1 MGQANYDP
9 AGKILPATL
18 PDGLLATLVAELDG
32 PDVIGVALGGSFARG
47 AATAYSD
54 VDLAPFYRADT
65 SMPPKR
71 LFWRDGWL
79 VSVSPKTISGWR
91 EQMAR
96 PQWAIHLVPSAAWMR
111 ILRDSDGALAALVA
125 EAQAFQWDP
134 LRPAA
139 DAFASNALMLFAED
153 ALKLLG
159 ALVREDEAAMLYPLG
174 GLLHGLPWIVATQR
188 GILIETQGTY
198 LRQAQ
203 AAAGPESASS
213 HAHLTTLGMRRESLR
228 ERAVAALRLY
238 GETARLITD
247 ALQPE
252 HRAVVAATVER
263 ITRAG
268 TGIDDSIG

>member
-1 MGQANYDP
+1 MGQANSNLD
-9 AGKILPATL
+9 GNILPATL

-47 AATAYSD
+47 EATAYSD

-65 SMPPKR
+65 AMPPKR

-96 PQWAIHLVPSAAWMR
+96 PESAIHLVPSAAQMR

-139 DAFASNALMLFAED
+139 DAFASNAFMVFAAH

-174 GLLHGLPWIVATQR
+174 ELLYDMPWIVATRR
-188 GILIETQGTY
+188 GVLIETQRTY
-198 LRQAQ
+198 FLQIH
-203 AAAGPESASS
+203 AAVGPESAWS
-213 HAHLTTLGMRRESLR
+213 HAHLTALGMHRESLR

-238 GETARLITD
+238 AETARLISD

-252 HRAVVAATVER
+252 HRAVVATTVER
-263 ITRAG
+263 IARADTG
-268 TGIDDSIG
+268 TDNSIG